1 MKQILTLAYVVW
13 IEMVRRKDLYVLLIL
28 MVALLGWLISFDV
41 FGLSRVAGYV
51 KDMGG
56 LAVWMLAWILAVNT
70 SVRQL
75 PQELQQGTLF
85 PLLAKPVTRL
95 NLILGKWLG
104 AWSMTCLAMACLYLT
119 LCLGVSLKGGRF
131 DPMTLSQA
139 MILHAAALSL
149 ICAMGIALST
159 LMNRDAAT
167 VTTYVVT
174 GASFLIVPRV
184 PSMLIGANHIMSTS
198 LYTLYYLFP
207 HLELFDLR
215 RRLVHDWGCAPWPT
229 IAQILLYAALMTV
242 VILTLAWLGYR
253 KRHFSRGDIL

>member
-1 MKQILTLAYVVW
+1 MNQILTLASVVW

-28 MVALLGWLISFDV
+28 MATLLGWLVSFNV
-41 FGLSRVAGYV
+41 FGLSGVVGYI

-56 LAVWMLAWILAVNT
+56 LAVWILAWILAVNT

-95 NLILGKWLG
+95 TLILGKWLG
-104 AWSMTCLAMACLYLT
+104 AWTLSCFALVCLYLT

-131 DPMTLSQA
+131 DPMTLFQA
-139 MILHAAALSL
+139 LLLHAAALSI
-149 ICAMGIALST
+149 ICAIGIALST
-159 LMNRDAAT
+159 RMNRDAAT

-174 GASFLIVPRV
+174 GAAFLILPRV
-184 PSMLIGANHIMSTS
+184 PAMLVGASPLSGTA
-198 LYTLYYLFP
+198 LYTVYYLFP

-215 RRLVHDWGCAPWPT
+215 RRLVHDWGAIPWPT
-229 IAQILLYAALMTV
+229 VAGLLAYASLLTIAL
-242 VILTLAWLGYR
+242 LTLAWLNYR
-253 KRHFSRGDIL
+253 KRHFSRGDIP